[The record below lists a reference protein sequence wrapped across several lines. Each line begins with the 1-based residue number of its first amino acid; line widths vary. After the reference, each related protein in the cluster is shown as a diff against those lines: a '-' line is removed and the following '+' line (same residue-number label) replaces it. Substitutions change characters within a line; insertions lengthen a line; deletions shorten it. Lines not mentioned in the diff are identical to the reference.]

1 MGDAKRHREHTQVD
15 VNNLNQTLD
24 MLSGIMKRVDKVRE
38 TLRNFN
44 TMLQQVRQII
54 HNKMTTLQSLEND
67 VSQWW
72 LHIEQNDS
80 MKFAAIQKLKS
91 MNDERGL
98 LNAASE
104 LTSIVNSSSN
114 IEKSLRRWGRMV
126 KMENYSRETLRA
138 KVIEWTKRWA
148 SKWVDLNETYKQLRA
163 ELLSSSKNYIK
174 IYETRTQGEAILDN
188 AHTALAAAN
197 QLTQKQSVMDTPP
210 PMMRGQMAQ
219 PHRGA
224 EQLFAM
230 ANEQYNSVPE
240 VVKPGQ
246 GQGQGQQTQ
255 QAQMMQAQMMQA
267 MQQQQSMQAPPQK
280 KKKRRRTKSKS
291 ASGGGGGQPQ
301 MDMSNVPPELMA
313 QLMQYQN
320 GGGASGPPQKSVPP
334 PAPVKPGQYTMKP
347 LANTISYSA
356 DQWS

>member
-1 MGDAKRHREHTQVD
+1 MSGQSGGR
-15 VNNLNQTLD
+15 VN
-24 MLSGIMKRVDKVRE
+24 
-38 TLRNFN
+38 
-44 TMLQQVRQII
+44 
-54 HNKMTTLQSLEND
+54 
-67 VSQWW
+67 
-72 LHIEQNDS
+72 
-80 MKFAAIQKLKS
+80 
-91 MNDERGL
+91 GL
-98 LNAASE
+98 
-104 LTSIVNSSSN
+104 I
-114 IEKSLRRWGRMV
+114 
-126 KMENYSRETLRA
+126 Y
-138 KVIEWTKRWA
+138 
-148 SKWVDLNETYKQLRA
+148 ETYKQLRA

-224 EQLFAM
+224 EQLFVM
-230 ANEQYNSVPE
+230 ANEQYNSVPD

-246 GQGQGQQTQ
+246 GQAQ
-255 QAQMMQAQMMQA
+255 QAQTMQAQMMQA